1 MNGQTYVTA
10 FTDRYGVGPE
20 GQINDFISRRGD
32 RLLLADQID
41 LNAMAARY
49 GAPLE
54 VAYCPQITLQVER
67 MREWAETARARSGY
81 AGDFIYAYA
90 TKANFAEE
98 VVRTAISSGA
108 HYETSA
114 AADVAIAHY
123 LWQQG
128 ILPSDRFIF
137 CNGSKDDAYIA
148 AIVTLR
154 HAGFARV
161 VPVIDDLD
169 ELEALLM
176 LCREPLL
183 LGVRERHAPA
193 DVDASHP
200 GGERFGLTPDEI
212 ARVAERL
219 RNTPHRL
226 VMYHA
231 MVGSQIE
238 DADRWNARL
247 ARSAEAYACLR
258 QRTPSLRLFNFGGG
272 MPTSA
277 YSLDFR
283 FDHVGF
289 LERLMTTLASVCNAH
304 DIPQPTLVGEFGR
317 YTVASHNVFI
327 MEVGRVKRGQGDA
340 PDWMLLNGSLMVALP
355 DSLIVPGQEFII
367 LPLDG
372 WDRPVRPVR
381 LAGRLTCDSDD
392 FFPRPGSPPLLLPE
406 PYPGQKIAFF
416 GVGAYQQMIAGRG
429 GAHHCLTPEM
439 RRIIIERDEDA
450 LVVREIA
457 PQNLGQIMGLLGY
470 ACETLELPAPQSE
483 RTPVERRVP
492 REPARP
498 PRSAR
503 RRNVPR
509 HAPLPRYG
517 SENREARIRSRVRG
531 QGSEVGG

>member
-450 LVVREIA
+450 LVVREVA
-457 PQNLGQIMGLLGY
+457 PQNLGQIMALLGY
-470 ACETLELPAPQSE
+470 ACETLELPVHQPVRA
-483 RTPVERRVP
+483 PVERRVV
-492 REPARP
+492 REPLRLL
-498 PRSAR
+498 RSAR
-503 RRNVPR
+503 RRNMPR
-509 HAPLPRYG
+509 GAPPRYG
-517 SENREARIRSRVRG
+517 SAARHM
-531 QGSEVGG
+531 

>member
-1 MNGQTYVTA
+1 MNGQTYATV

-41 LNAMAARY
+41 LNAMVARY

-54 VAYCPQITLQVER
+54 VAYCPQIALQIER
-67 MREWAETARARSGY
+67 MRAWAETARRRTGY
-81 AGDFIYAYA
+81 SGDFIYAYA

-98 VVRTAISSGA
+98 VVRTAIGAGA

-114 AADVAIAHY
+114 AADVAIAHH

-128 ILPSDRFIF
+128 VLPSDRFIF

-148 AIVTLR
+148 AIVALR
-154 HAGFARV
+154 RAGFSRV

-169 ELEALLM
+169 ELEALVTQ
-176 LCREPLL
+176 CDEPFLF
-183 LGVRERHAPA
+183 GVRERHAPA
-193 DVDASHP
+193 DVDEHHP
-200 GGERFGLTPDEI
+200 GGERFGLTPEEMMH
-212 ARVAERL
+212 VAERL
-219 RNTPHRL
+219 RSTPHRL

-238 DADRWNARL
+238 DPNAWHARL
-247 ARSAEAYACLR
+247 ARSAEACARLR
-258 QRTPSLRLFNFGGG
+258 QQSPSLRLFNFGGG

-283 FDHVGF
+283 FDYAGF
-289 LERLMTTLASVCNAH
+289 LERLMTTLASVCTAH
-304 DIPQPTLVGEFGR
+304 DIPHPALVGEFGR

-340 PDWMLLNGSLMVALP
+340 PDWVLLNGSLMVALP

-372 WDRPVRPVR
+372 WNRPVRPVR

-406 PYPGQKIAFF
+406 PYPGQHIAFF

-439 RRIIIERDEDA
+439 RRIIIERDDDA
-450 LVVREIA
+450 LVVREVA

-470 ACETLELPAPQSE
+470 ARETLELPMLQPE
-483 RTPVERRVP
+483 RVPVERRAL
-492 REPARP
+492 REPVRSLRP
-498 PRSAR
+498 SR
-503 RRNVPR
+503 RRNAPR
-509 HAPLPRYG
+509 TASLPRYG
-517 SENREARIRSRVRG
+517 SEQREATRNRSKNAGVGIRS
-531 QGSEVGG
+531 

>member
-1 MNGQTYVTA
+1 MNGQTFVTA

-41 LNAMAARY
+41 LNAMVARY

-54 VAYCPQITLQVER
+54 VVYCPQITVQIER
-67 MREWAETARARSGY
+67 MRAWAEIARARGGY

-98 VVRTAISSGA
+98 VVRTAITSGA

-148 AIVTLR
+148 AIVALR
-154 HAGFARV
+154 HAGFTRV

-169 ELEALLM
+169 ELETLLAT
-176 LCREPLL
+176 CREPLL

-193 DVDASHP
+193 DVDVNHP

-212 ARVAERL
+212 GRIVERL
-219 RNTPHRL
+219 RHTPHRL

-238 DADRWNARL
+238 DPDRWNERL
-247 ARSAEAYACLR
+247 ARSAEAYARLR
-258 QRTPSLRLFNFGGG
+258 QRAPSLWLFNFGGG

-283 FDHVGF
+283 FDYVGF
-289 LERLMTTLASVCNAH
+289 LERLMRTLASVCDAH

-340 PDWMLLNGSLMVALP
+340 PDWALLNGSLMVSLP

-392 FFPRPGSPPLLLPE
+392 FFPRPGSPPLLLPD
-406 PYPGQKIAFF
+406 PYPGQKLAFF

-470 ACETLELPAPQSE
+470 ACETLELPAPQPE
-483 RTPVERRVP
+483 RVPVERRAP
-492 REPARP
+492 REPVRP
-498 PRSAR
+498 PRPAR

-509 HAPLPRYG
+509 HTPLPRYG
-517 SENREARIRSRVRG
+517 AERREARLRSGIRG
-531 QGSEVGG
+531 

>member
-1 MNGQTYVTA
+1 MNGQTYVTV

-20 GQINDFISRRGD
+20 GQINDFITRRGD

-41 LNAMAARY
+41 LNAMVARY

-54 VAYCPQITLQVER
+54 IAYCPQIASQIER
-67 MREWAETARARSGY
+67 MRGWAEVARERSGY

-98 VVRTAISSGA
+98 VVRTAIGAGA

-114 AADVAIAHY
+114 AADVAIAHH

-128 ILPSDRFIF
+128 VLSPDRFIF
-137 CNGSKDDAYIA
+137 CNGSKDSAYIA
-148 AIVTLR
+148 AIIALR

-169 ELEALLM
+169 ELETLVAQ
-176 LCREPLL
+176 CREPLL

-193 DVDASHP
+193 DVDADHP
-200 GGERFGLTPDEI
+200 GGERFGLTPEEI
-212 ARVAERL
+212 MRVVERL
-219 RNTPHRL
+219 RHTPHRL

-238 DADRWNARL
+238 DPSAWNERL
-247 ARSAEAYACLR
+247 AHSAEAYARLR
-258 QRTPSLRLFNFGGG
+258 RQAPSLQLFNFGGG

-283 FDHVGF
+283 FDYVGF
-289 LERLMTTLASVCNAH
+289 LERLMNTLASVCAAYDVPH
-304 DIPQPTLVGEFGR
+304 PALIGEFGR

-327 MEVGRVKRGQGDA
+327 MEVGRVKRGQGGA
-340 PDWMLLNGSLMVALP
+340 PDWVLLNGSLMVSLP

-372 WDRPVRPVR
+372 WDRPAHPVR

-392 FFPRPGSPPLLLPE
+392 FFPRPGSPPLILPE

-450 LVVREIA
+450 LVVREVA
-457 PQNLGQIMGLLGY
+457 PQSLGQIMSLLGY
-470 ACETLELPAPQSE
+470 ACETLELPLHQPE
-483 RTPVERRVP
+483 RTPVERRVL
-492 REPARP
+492 REPVRP
-498 PRSAR
+498 PRPVR
-503 RRNVPR
+503 RRTVLRNTSS
-509 HAPLPRYG
+509 PRYG
-517 SENREARIRSRVRG
+517 ADHREMGSRSRSRSYTG
-531 QGSEVGG
+531 MRA

>member
-1 MNGQTYVTA
+1 MNGQPYVTA

-41 LNAMAARY
+41 LNAMVARY

-54 VAYCPQITLQVER
+54 VAYCPQITLQIER
-67 MREWAETARARSGY
+67 MLAWADDARMRSGY
-81 AGDFIYAYA
+81 VGGFIYAYA

-98 VVRTAISSGA
+98 VVRTAIGAGA

-114 AADVAIAHY
+114 AADVTIAHR

-128 ILPSDRFIF
+128 VLPSDRYIF
-137 CNGSKDDAYIA
+137 CNGSKDDAYLA
-148 AIVTLR
+148 AISALR
-154 HAGFARV
+154 RAGFARV

-169 ELEALLM
+169 ELETLLAM
-176 LCREPLL
+176 CREPLL

-193 DVDASHP
+193 DVDADHP

-212 ARVAERL
+212 EQVVERL
-219 RNTPHRL
+219 RHTPHRL

-238 DADRWNARL
+238 DADRWNMRL
-247 ARSAEAYACLR
+247 ARSAEAYARLR
-258 QRTPSLRLFNFGGG
+258 QQAPSLMLFNFGGG

-283 FDHVGF
+283 FDYVGF
-289 LERLMTTLASVCNAH
+289 LERLMRTLASTCAAH
-304 DIPQPTLVGEFGR
+304 NVPQPTLVGEFGR

-340 PDWMLLNGSLMVALP
+340 PDWVLINGSLMVSLP

-392 FFPRPGSPPLLLPE
+392 FFPRPGAPPLLLPD

-450 LVVREIA
+450 LVVREVA
-457 PQNLGQIMGLLGY
+457 PQNLGQIMALLGY
-470 ACETLELPAPQSE
+470 ACETLELPVHQPVRA
-483 RTPVERRVP
+483 PVERRVV
-492 REPARP
+492 REPLRLL
-498 PRSAR
+498 RSAR
-503 RRNVPR
+503 RRNMPR
-509 HAPLPRYG
+509 GAPPPRYG
-517 SENREARIRSRVRG
+517 SAARHM
-531 QGSEVGG
+531 